1 MTESGATVSPS
12 ATFRT
17 GRSTLT
23 GKSLETVAVHEDTF
37 HRQTAF
43 DAVDAR
49 IMMVDDELLN
59 IEMTQ
64 AFLEDAG
71 YRNFIAT
78 HESENA
84 VEMMRAQRPH
94 VLLLDLSMPKV
105 TGMDI
110 LAVLRDDPELR
121 HIPVIVLTSNTDA
134 PTRLRALSLGAM
146 DFLAKP
152 VDPSELGLRLRN
164 TLAARAHRDWLAQH
178 DPLTGLSNRV
188 SYMEHVQAAI
198 NKAAER
204 RHGCAVI
211 HVGVDRLSQVNDAL
225 GRAAGDALLQ
235 RLSKRLRHCVE
246 SAQGGELGQL
256 QDQHPSLFRFD
267 GDEFAVLVPFL
278 DEIESA
284 AGFITS
290 LLEAASATFR
300 VGDREVFI
308 TGSLGVAVFPL
319 DGREANQLVTNAG
332 LAMRQAK
339 QNGRNTYE
347 FFSRQLNERAVN
359 TLRLGGDLRRALGR
373 DEVTMAY
380 QPKIDVRTGV
390 LMGAEAVPRWTR
402 PDGTVVEGSALLQLA
417 STSEMNMVLA
427 EWMFEQVTHQ
437 TRVWQAGKLHVPP
450 LGINLSLRQF
460 PLPQLM
466 EIVAAAMRTKA
477 QPDCLCLEL
486 NDVSAAED
494 TETAARVLTR
504 FGEWGLRIALDHFGT
519 DGANLSHLG
528 RLRVHEIKTDPS
540 FMWKVDESPVNAAI
554 MQGLI
559 TVARGAGLTLV
570 ATGVHSP
577 QQLAF
582 LKNQGADQCQGKLF
596 NLPMPATE
604 FGSRWLQP
612 AQRATS

>member
-1 MTESGATVSPS
+1 MLAGKNLKAVTV
-12 ATFRT
+12 
-17 GRSTLT
+17 G
-23 GKSLETVAVHEDTF
+23 EDTF

-43 DAVDAR
+43 DAVDAV

-71 YRNFIAT
+71 YRNFIST

-84 VEMMRAQRPH
+84 VEMMRARQPH

-105 TGMDI
+105 SGMDI
-110 LAVLRDDPELR
+110 LAVLRDDPQLR

-164 TLAARAHRDWLAQH
+164 TLAARAHRDYLAQH
-178 DPLTGLSNRV
+178 DPLTGLRNRV
-188 SYMEHVQAAI
+188 SYMERVHSAI
-198 NKAAER
+198 ETATER
-204 RHGCAVI
+204 HHACAVI
-211 HVGVDRLSQVNDAL
+211 HIGVDRLSQVNDAL

-235 RLSKRLRHCVE
+235 RLGKRLRHCVE

-290 LLEAASATFR
+290 LLEAASSTFR
-300 VGDREVFI
+300 AGEREVLV
-308 TGSLGVAVFPL
+308 TASLGVAVFPL
-319 DGREANQLVTNAG
+319 DGREANQIVTNAG
-332 LAMRQAK
+332 LAMQHAK
-339 QNGRNTYE
+339 QGGRNTYE
-347 FFSRQLNERAVN
+347 FFSRELNERAVSK
-359 TLRLGGDLRRALGR
+359 LRIGGDLRRALGR
-373 DEVTMAY
+373 DEVTILY

-390 LMGAEAVPRWTR
+390 VMGAEAVPRWTR
-402 PDGTVVEGSALLQLA
+402 PDGTVLEGTQVLQTA
-417 STSEMNMVLA
+417 GTSEMSMVLA
-427 EWMFEQVTHQ
+427 EWMFDQVTAQ
-437 TRVWQAGKLHVPP
+437 TRVWQAAKLHVVP

-460 PLPQLM
+460 PLSQLM
-466 EIVAAAMRTKA
+466 EVVSTALRTRA
-477 QPDCLCLEL
+477 QADCLCLEL

-494 TETAARVLTR
+494 TELAARVLDR
-504 FGEWGLRIALDHFGT
+504 FGEWGLRVALDHFGT
-519 DGANLSHLG
+519 AGANLSHLG
-528 RLRVHEIKTDPS
+528 RLRVHEIKVDPS
-540 FMWKVDESPVNAAI
+540 FMWKVDENPVNAAI
-554 MQGLI
+554 MQGLV
-559 TVARGAGLTLV
+559 TMARAAGLTLV
-570 ATGVHSP
+570 ATGVHTP

-582 LKNQGADQCQGKLF
+582 LKNNGADQCQGKLF
-596 NLPMPATE
+596 NNPLPAQE
-604 FGSRWLQP
+604 FGARWLQL
-612 AQRATS
+612 AKRTAAA